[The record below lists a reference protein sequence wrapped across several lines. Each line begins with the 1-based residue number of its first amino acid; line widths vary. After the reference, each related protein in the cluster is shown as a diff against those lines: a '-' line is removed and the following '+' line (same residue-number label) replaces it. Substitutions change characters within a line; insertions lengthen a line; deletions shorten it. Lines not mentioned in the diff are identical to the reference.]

1 MLKKIWYH
9 LEEFILLPILV
20 FLVCLIFVQV
30 ILRFVFSSSLTWAEE
45 LARYLFVWLMWF
57 GVSYAARNRT
67 HLRVTMVRDKF
78 PVKISE
84 TIELIVTIVW
94 LLFGIWVAYK
104 GIQMV
109 QSIMQY
115 KQVSAAL
122 QLPMQYA
129 YAGVPLGAGL
139 MCLRLIEN
147 MYHDY
152 VVPLI
157 KHEKISPPTDKEA
170 QF

>member
-20 FLVCLIFVQV
+20 FQVVLIFAQV
-30 ILRFVFSSSLTWAEE
+30 VLRYIFSSSLTWSEE

-57 GVSYAARNRT
+57 GVSYAARNRS
-67 HLRVTMVRDKF
+67 HLRITMIRDKF
-78 PVKISE
+78 SPNIAAKIE
-84 TIELIVTIVW
+84 CVITIVW
-94 LLFGIWVAYK
+94 LLFGIWVVYK
-104 GIQMV
+104 GCQMV
-109 QSIMQY
+109 QSIIQY

-139 MCLRLIEN
+139 MCLRLIEILCQ
-147 MYHDY
+147 DY
-152 VVPLI
+152 IIPLS
-157 KHEKISPPTDKEA
+157 KHEKIHSPTDKEV
-170 QF
+170 

>member
-9 LEEFILLPILV
+9 LEEFVLLPILV
-20 FLVCLIFVQV
+20 FQLGLIFVQV
-30 ILRFVFSSSLTWAEE
+30 VLRYVFHNSLSWSEE

-67 HLRVTMVRDKF
+67 HLRVTMLRDKL
-78 PVKISE
+78 PAKVGAAL
-84 TIELIVTIVW
+84 ELFVTVVW
-94 LLFGIWVAYK
+94 LCFGVWVVFK
-104 GIQMV
+104 GIEMV
-109 QSIMQY
+109 QSILKF

-147 MYHDY
+147 IYHDY
-152 VVPLI
+152 IAPLTGRG
-157 KHEKISPPTDKEA
+157 KAASADKEA
-170 QF
+170 